1 MMDSKKEQEQ
11 KQKYSHKSDEKVFY
25 DVVIVGAGVVGWATA
40 MYGGRLGLKTLVI
53 GDIFG
58 GTIILTHLV
67 ENYPGFIRLTGPE
80 LGEKLEE
87 HARDYDIDI
96 LSDRVSGV
104 QKAKKGK
111 EDAFLVHT
119 QDGKNFYTKTVIFCT
134 GTKFRKLGV
143 LGEKEFENKGVHY
156 CALCDGPLYKGRER
170 VGVVGGSDS
179 AAKEALLMTEYAKK
193 VYIIYRGDK
202 IRPEPI
208 NEKRVEAKIKEGKI
222 EIIYR
227 TNVLEI
233 KGDKLMTGI
242 IFDNPY
248 KSSKEFKLDALFI
261 DVGHIPLSETAIP
274 LGVKLNEKKEIVID
288 RKSQTNVPGIFAAGD
303 VVDTE
308 FKQAIT
314 GVGEGVAAVYQAY
327 KYVKENGVVPVGDE
341 KSKKDEDINTKS
353 ISEKIKKQKKRS
365 DSSLS

>member
-1 MMDSKKEQEQ
+1 MTVKKESSTQN
-11 KQKYSHKSDEKVFY
+11 YPHKPDEKAFY
-25 DVVIVGAGVVGWATA
+25 DTIIVGAGVVGWATA

-96 LSDRVSGV
+96 LSDRVSSV

-111 EDAFLVHT
+111 DDAFLVHT
-119 QDGKNFYTKTVIFCT
+119 QDGKKFHTRTVIFCT
-134 GTKFRKLGV
+134 GTKFKKLGV
-143 LGEKEFENKGVHY
+143 PGEKEFENKGVHY
-156 CALCDGPLYKGRER
+156 CALCDGPIYKGKER
-170 VGVVGGSDS
+170 LGVVGGSDS
-179 AAKEALLMTEYAKK
+179 AAKEALLLTEYAKK

-208 NEKRVEAKIKEGKI
+208 NGKRVDAKIKEGKI

-227 TNVLEI
+227 TNITEI
-233 KGDKLMTGI
+233 RGDKLMTSVVL
-242 IFDNPY
+242 DAPY
-248 KSSKEFKLDALFI
+248 KGSKEFKLDALFI
-261 DVGHIPLSETAIP
+261 DVGHIPLSDLAIP
-274 LGVKLNEKKEIVID
+274 LGVKLNEKKEIVIN
-288 RKSQTNVPGIFAAGD
+288 RKSETNVPGVFAAGD

-327 KYVKENGVVPVGDE
+327 KYVKEGEHISATSNSGNSVKE
-341 KSKKDEDINTKS
+341 KRK
-353 ISEKIKKQKKRS
+353 
-365 DSSLS
+365 